1 MLPKKDRIIYV
12 KNRIFYN
19 EAVRTLLSDQGSIC
33 SGQDRIFSCQDR
45 IFLGQDRI
53 LYI

>member
-12 KNRIFYN
+12 KNRIFYT
-19 EAVRTLLSDQGSIC
+19 EAVRTLLSDEGRIC
-33 SGQDRIFSCQDR
+33 SGRDR